1 MRQQSD
7 LLEVHPALWN
17 IGEDTG
23 RWPLSSHSIS
33 LQSSRLIKSGAGKL
47 YGFTVF
53 NSNAATRFILLY
65 DAIAVPANADTTFVA
80 PFAVGASQTLMVSYG
95 DAGRSFDNGCLL
107 VNSTA
112 STSLT
117 LGAADQWFDA
127 QYV

>member
-1 MRQQSD
+1 MSNN
-7 LLEVHPALWN
+7 LLDVGQERWN
-17 IGEDTG
+17 LGERTG
-23 RWPLSSHSIS
+23 RWPLNSHSIA
-33 LQSSRLIKSGAGKL
+33 LQSSRLIKSGDGKL

-65 DAIAVPANADTTFVA
+65 EATAVPSNGDTNFVA
-80 PFAVGASQTLMVSYG
+80 PFAVAATSTLLVSFG
-95 DAGRSFDNGCLL
+95 DVGRPFVNGCLL
-107 VNSTA
+107 VNSTT